1 MVLEA
6 GDEEADAFEERLVLP
21 RFCSGVT
28 ACEDPDNRTLLR
40 VAGLSAD
47 VSLTFSPRD
56 FLGILQP
63 KKCGLGQLFT
73 IFKITNK

>member
-6 GDEEADAFEERLVLP
+6 GAEEADAFEELP

-28 ACEDPDNRTLLR
+28 AGEDPDNRTLLR

-56 FLGILQP
+56 FLGIVQP
-63 KKCGLGQLFT
+63 MKCGLGQLFT
-73 IFKITNK
+73 IFKIMNK